1 VEFTGWDG
9 HLTVRRDAVI
19 LLGPV
24 VQEVFNGAQS
34 MESRT
39 IGGIEELRTLIG
51 QEVGH
56 SDWLEVTQPMI
67 DQFAAVTGDHQW
79 IHVDR
84 ERAAAESPFGTTIA
98 HGFLTLSLITQ
109 LHSQAVQV
117 DGGRKM
123 GLNYGL
129 NRVRFVSPVRA
140 GARIRARSVV
150 QAVDDILGGAQVTW
164 KITIET
170 ENEPKPA
177 LVAEWITRMYG

>member
-1 VEFTGWDG
+1 MG
-9 HLTVRRDAVI
+9 
-19 LLGPV
+19 
-24 VQEVFNGAQS
+24 
-34 MESRT
+34 SRT
-39 IGGIEELRTLIG
+39 IGGVEELRTLVG

-56 SDWLEVTQPMI
+56 SDWLEVTQQMI
-67 DQFAAVTGDHQW
+67 DQFAAVTGDNQW

-109 LHSQAVQV
+109 LHSQAVQI
-117 DGGRKM
+117 DAGRKM

-140 GARIRARSVV
+140 GVRIRSRSVV

-170 ENEPKPA
+170 ENESKPA